1 LVDTVCNSTRSNHFN
16 IGLTTVNITC
26 NERNLRRTTYRDG
39 CTISQSSNARCTN
52 LLTGQCQD
60 KLSCSIRS
68 TGQRRRHN
76 IRKTCN
82 RIVNSSASNRV
93 IKRINQ
99 VDTDTVLRSEERRV
113 GKEDRSN
120 MGLTKDNITCNER
133 NLRRTTYRDGCTISQ
148 SSTARCIY
156 PLPEQRH
163 VHLSCSIRSTGQRR
177 RHNIRKTCNRIVN
190 SSASNRVIKRINQ
203 VDTDTVLVDT
213 VCNSTRSDHFNIGLT
228 KVNITCNERNLRR
241 TTYRDGCTISQS
253 SNARCTNLLTG
264 QCQDKLSC
272 SIRSTGQRRR
282 HNIRK
287 TCNRIVNSS
296 ASNRVIKRINQVD
309 TDTVLV
315 DTVCNSTR

>member
-99 VDTDTVLRSEERRV
+99 VDTDTVL
-113 GKEDRSN
+113 
-120 MGLTKDNITCNER
+120 
-133 NLRRTTYRDGCTISQ
+133 
-148 SSTARCIY
+148 
-156 PLPEQRH
+156 
-163 VHLSCSIRSTGQRR
+163 
-177 RHNIRKTCNRIVN
+177 
-190 SSASNRVIKRINQ
+190 
-203 VDTDTVLVDT
+203 VDT

-228 KVNITCNERNLRR
+228 KVNITCNARTLRGAPSL
-241 TTYRDGCTISQS
+241 YGCTISQS

-264 QCQDKLSC
+264 Q
-272 SIRSTGQRRR
+272 
-282 HNIRK
+282 
-287 TCNRIVNSS
+287 
-296 ASNRVIKRINQVD
+296 
-309 TDTVLV
+309 
-315 DTVCNSTR
+315 

>member
-93 IKRINQ
+93 IKRIKQ
-99 VDTDTVLRSEERRV
+99 VDTDTVLVHSVCNSTRS
-113 GKEDRSN
+113 DHFN
-120 MGLTKDNITCNER
+120 IGLSIVDSACNEC

-148 SSTARCIY
+148 S
-156 PLPEQRH
+156 
-163 VHLSCSIRSTGQRR
+163 RSEEHTSELQSRE
-177 RHNIRKTCNRIVN
+177 N
-190 SSASNRVIKRINQ
+190 
-203 VDTDTVLVDT
+203 LV
-213 VCNSTRSDHFNIGLT
+213 CR
-228 KVNITCNERNLRR
+228 
-241 TTYRDGCTISQS
+241 
-253 SNARCTNLLTG
+253 LL
-264 QCQDKLSC
+264 
-272 SIRSTGQRRR
+272 
-282 HNIRK
+282 
-287 TCNRIVNSS
+287 
-296 ASNRVIKRINQVD
+296 
-309 TDTVLV
+309 
-315 DTVCNSTR
+315 

>member
-1 LVDTVCNSTRSNHFN
+1 DTVLVDTVCNSTRSNHFN
-16 IGLTTVNITC
+16 IGLTKVNITC
-26 NERNLRRTTYRDG
+26 NEQNVRASSRENG

-93 IKRINQ
+93 IKRI
-99 VDTDTVLRSEERRV
+99 
-113 GKEDRSN
+113 K
-120 MGLTKDNITCNER
+120 
-133 NLRRTTYRDGCTISQ
+133 
-148 SSTARCIY
+148 
-156 PLPEQRH
+156 
-163 VHLSCSIRSTGQRR
+163 
-177 RHNIRKTCNRIVN
+177 
-190 SSASNRVIKRINQ
+190 Q

-213 VCNSTRSDHFNIGLT
+213 VCNSTRSNHFNIGLT

-272 SIRSTGQRRR
+272 SILSTGQRRPL
-282 HNIRK
+282 HVPIPS
-287 TCNRIVNSS
+287 NRIVNSS
-296 ASNRVIKRINQVD
+296 ASNRVIKRIN
-309 TDTVLV
+309 
-315 DTVCNSTR
+315 